1 MEKREKALGIVMD
14 TNVLVLAILSTP
26 WKMCRI
32 LEHVID
38 GFVIN
43 FTSVEILCELK
54 DVLNRSKFAKVL
66 S

>member
-1 MEKREKALGIVMD
+1 MD
-14 TNVLVLAILSTP
+14 TNVLVSAILSTHG
-26 WKMCRI
+26 KCARI